1 MVTRSVIAIAE
12 PAALAASRD
21 RRPASSH
28 SLIAPE
34 FDASRATILLHHL
47 FSMVYKLLLR
57 QLLSFH
63 IHTNT
68 LGVGSKSERQAK
80 APRRALIAQP
90 YRVFNHPPFNH
101 W

>member
-1 MVTRSVIAIAE
+1 MVTCSVIAIAE
-12 PAALAASRD
+12 PAALAASCD

-68 LGVGSKSERQAK
+68 LGVGVKKRTPSESTAK
-80 APRRALIAQP
+80 GLDCPTLSGLQSPA
-90 YRVFNHPPFNH
+90 FNH

>member
-1 MVTRSVIAIAE
+1 
-12 PAALAASRD
+12 
-21 RRPASSH
+21 
-28 SLIAPE
+28 
-34 FDASRATILLHHL
+34 L

-68 LGVGSKSERQAK
+68 LGVGVKKRTPSESTAEGLDCATLSGLQSPA
-80 APRRALIAQP
+80 
-90 YRVFNHPPFNH
+90 FNH